1 MKCRALFYH
10 SFNNFHFDRLYN
22 SVLQIINS
30 KNVSKEE

>member
-10 SFNNFHFDRLYN
+10 SFNNFHFYRPYN

-30 KNVSKEE
+30 KHVNKEE